1 MTAAKRYTIVECHND
16 DEVWFKM
23 KEVAHGEYVL
33 YSDYKELE
41 QELKDSELR
50 RKDLLM
56 SLQTANAQKRKLEQD
71 KAELVEALRLIKHKL
86 ETDPAITDTIWIDDN
101 PMCSETAVD
110 RINDLLDIDE

>member
-41 QELKDSELR
+41 QDLKDNELR
-50 RKDLLM
+50 RKDLLT
-56 SLQTANAQKRKLEQD
+56 SLQRANAQKAELEQD
-71 KAELVEALRLIKHKL
+71 KAELMKFVKE
-86 ETDPAITDTIWIDDN
+86 
-101 PMCSETAVD
+101 M
-110 RINDLLDIDE
+110 NDLGKLSPMRLSDYTDVIYHKSLALLNKHTDKHDAL

>member
-41 QELKDSELR
+41 QE
-50 RKDLLM
+50 
-56 SLQTANAQKRKLEQD
+56 
-71 KAELVEALRLIKHKL
+71 KAEIMRFVKE
-86 ETDPAITDTIWIDDN
+86 
-101 PMCSETAVD
+101 M
-110 RINDLLDIDE
+110 NDLGKLSPMRLSDYTDVIYHESLALLNKHTDKHDALQALKKDHPEFGGKK